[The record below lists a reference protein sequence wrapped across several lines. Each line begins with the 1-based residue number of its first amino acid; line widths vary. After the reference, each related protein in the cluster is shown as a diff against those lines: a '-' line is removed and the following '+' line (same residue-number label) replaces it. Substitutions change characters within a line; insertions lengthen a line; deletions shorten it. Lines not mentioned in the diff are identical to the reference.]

1 MPFVLICVRAVRN
14 KTAPFAAKVELVK
27 RSLVDGAADWVPF
40 ATAKRAWTHVFTNVT
55 TPVPVHVIECW
66 LTGRAFDFGAKFAA
80 GDRQIACWIGHLL
93 VRGYFERLGGD
104 PNVVMVGVATSPKI
118 YTLASFLRK
127 REQVERDR

>member
-1 MPFVLICVRAVRN
+1 MVRK
-14 KTAPFAAKVELVK
+14 KTTTFAAKVELVK

-93 VRGYFERLGGD
+93 VRGYFERLGAE
-104 PNVVMVGVATSPKI
+104 PNVAMLSVVKSPGVQTV
-118 YTLASFLRK
+118 ASFLRE
-127 REQVERDR
+127 REQMERDR